1 MVRIQNKR
9 ILLILIG
16 TVVCLILTGCS
27 SFDAETQ
34 TPEETQ
40 TQAESSTQADSD
52 IYAELENP
60 EIPKIKDDAVHLAF
74 VGDSVTFGNG
84 VWVTEKSKEH
94 TYPAYIERMM
104 GDGYQALNYGVS
116 GKTLMKEGDEPYTA
130 HYMYDESINANADTY
145 VIMLGSNDSKPQN
158 WNTGDFH
165 SELKD
170 FAQAYID
177 LESHP
182 KVFLATPPRA
192 FEEAEKAFDLNN
204 DIIEREIAPT
214 VREVARELD
223 IPMIDVYE
231 KSKDH
236 PEWFMD
242 GSHPNATGNK
252 AIAKIMVPYLTEE
265 Q

>member
-1 MVRIQNKR
+1 M
-9 ILLILIG
+9 LA
-16 TVVCLILTGCS
+16 GCS
-27 SFDAETQ
+27 SFDAET
-34 TPEETQ
+34 T
-40 TQAESSTQADSD
+40 TQAESSTQAETQTQDDSD
-52 IYAELENP
+52 IHAELENP

-130 HYMYDESINANADTY
+130 HYMYDESVNANADTY

-165 SELKD
+165 SELRA
-170 FAQAYID
+170 FVQTYID

-192 FEEAEKAFDLNN
+192 FEEAEEAFDLNN
-204 DIIEREIAPT
+204 DIIEHEIAPT
-214 VREVARELD
+214 VREVAEELD
-223 IPMIDVYE
+223 IPMIDIYE

-242 GSHPNATGNK
+242 GSHPNVAGNE
-252 AIAKIMVPYLTEE
+252 ALAKIIVPYLTE
-265 Q
+265 

>member
-1 MVRIQNKR
+1 LARLQNKR
-9 ILLILIG
+9 IRILLFVAVLCM
-16 TVVCLILTGCS
+16 VLAGCS
-27 SFDAETQ
+27 SFDA
-34 TPEETQ
+34 ETQ

-158 WNTGDFH
+158 WNTGNFH
-165 SELKD
+165 SELKA
-170 FAQAYID
+170 FAQTYID

-182 KVFLATPPRA
+182 EVFLATPPRA
-192 FEEAEKAFDLNN
+192 FEEAEEAFDLNN
-204 DIIEREIAPT
+204 DIIENKIAPT
-214 VREVARELD
+214 VRKVAKELD
-223 IPMIDVYE
+223 VPMIDVYE

-252 AIAKIMVPYLTEE
+252 ALAKIMVPYLTEE